1 MNIFIVSPSP
11 VKNALI
17 LDDLRLNK
25 MILETAQLLSSA
37 YRSLWADVDGLYK
50 TTHINHPCS
59 IWARSKKTN
68 FKWLYKYFVEL
79 HTEFKFR
86 KNRSNHLSFTKL
98 NGIFKSKADIV
109 ADDVDIEFNFNCTNY
124 KHLAVF
130 EAYKRQL
137 IDKWISDIKC
147 PTWTKRGCPEW
158 TGLNYL

>member
-1 MNIFIVSPSP
+1 MNIFTISPSP

-37 YRSLWADVDGLYK
+37 YRSLWGDVDGLYK

-59 IWARSKKTN
+59 IWARAKKAN

-79 HTEFKFR
+79 HKEFKFR
-86 KNRSNHLSFTKL
+86 KDRKDHLSFTKL
-98 NGIFKSKADIV
+98 NSIFKSKADTV
-109 ADDVDIEFNFNCTNY
+109 LDNADIEFNFNCTDY
-124 KHLAVF
+124 KHLPVF

-137 IDKWISDIKC
+137 IYKWNRDIKC
-147 PTWTKRGCPEW
+147 PTWTNRVKPKW
-158 TGLNYL
+158 A